1 LKEEYM
7 DRLLNFLYFW
17 MIFLFETRV
26 RNLMRTDSAIYPFL
40 AMGIVAIFELYIL
53 LKLPYSKSF
62 WFYEASA
69 NNPKC
74 TQKCSQIRWIG
85 LIPILAVSYYYRTT
99 ILYFLIYCP
108 LTEAV
113 VIYFAG
119 TKKEK
124 DKLYAR
130 FAPLLQ
136 GIVGFLLVL
145 AFVYGFLFLKAKG
158 IGI

>member
-1 LKEEYM
+1 M
-7 DRLLNFLYFW
+7 GRLLNFLCFCT
-17 MIFLFETRV
+17 ILLFETRV
-26 RNLMRTDSAIYPFL
+26 RRLIGTDSSIYPLL
-40 AMGIVAIFELYIL
+40 ATGIVAIFELYIL
-53 LKLPYSKSF
+53 LKLPRFENF
-62 WFYEASA
+62 WLCEASA

-119 TKKEK
+119 TKEEK

-136 GIVGFLLVL
+136 GVVGFLLVL

-158 IGI
+158 NGA